1 MIRYNTSGNYFEGY
15 SGTSAAWNPIGAT
28 AVSNDTTTSTN
39 VYPLFASITTGAATT
54 LYTGNANLLYKPSTG
69 ELQAQVPV
77 AINGLMVNNAT
88 VNTSYSIPSG
98 YNASSAGPVAVASG
112 ITVTIPSGSNWVVV

>member
-1 MIRYNTSGNYFEGY
+1 MLFRS
-15 SGTSAAWNPIGAT
+15 
-28 AVSNDTTTSTN
+28 STN

-112 ITVTIPSGSNWVVV
+112 ITVTIPSGSTWVVL